1 MGADIPVVA
10 LNAGMEDW
18 KDMGVLSF
26 FGQDDELAGEAAGER
41 LTEEKA
47 GKTLCVIQEQGHVGL
62 EARCKGVASTF
73 DKSEKIYVKGTDTA
87 DVQSTIT
94 AKLQDDTAIT
104 HVLTLGA
111 PFALIAQKS
120 VGEAGSKA
128 KVATFDLND
137 EALQQIKDGKI
148 EWAVDQ
154 QPYVQA
160 TWPSTRCGCAPTR
173 VPPSVVASPRSP
185 GPPSSTTRTSTCCS
199 RSDLMTAQ
207 TSTAEVDDRVA
218 AKGRMGLLFARPEVG
233 ALIGALAVMVLFMAV
248 APSFRSLGNT
258 GTILYAA
265 SAIGIMAVGV
275 SLLMVGGEFDLS
287 TGVAATSSG
296 IVAALTAWNFGVNV
310 WVGVLVALV
319 VSLAIGAFNGWLL
332 MRTGLPSFLVTLGTF
347 FVLQGANLA
356 VTRLVGGTVST
367 PAISDMSGFTSA
379 QSVFAWS
386 VQVGP
391 VNIKSLVVY
400 WVVMVVIGALVLQKT
415 RVGNWIFAVG
425 GDAAAARAVG
435 VPVKAVKIGLFMT
448 VGFCAWMLGM
458 HLLFSYNVMQSGE
471 GVGNEFIYII
481 AAVVGGCLLTG
492 GYGSVVGAALG
503 A

>member
-1 MGADIPVVA
+1 
-10 LNAGMEDW
+10 
-18 KDMGVLSF
+18 
-26 FGQDDELAGEAAGER
+26 
-41 LTEEKA
+41 
-47 GKTLCVIQEQGHVGL
+47 
-62 EARCKGVASTF
+62 
-73 DKSEKIYVKGTDTA
+73 
-87 DVQSTIT
+87 
-94 AKLQDDTAIT
+94 
-104 HVLTLGA
+104 
-111 PFALIAQKS
+111 
-120 VGEAGSKA
+120 
-128 KVATFDLND
+128 
-137 EALQQIKDGKI
+137 
-148 EWAVDQ
+148 
-154 QPYVQA
+154 
-160 TWPSTRCGCAPTR
+160 
-173 VPPSVVASPRSP
+173 
-185 GPPSSTTRTSTCCS
+185 
-199 RSDLMTAQ
+199 MTAQ

-400 WVVMVVIGALVLQKT
+400 WVVLVVIGALVLQKT

-503 A
+503 ALIFGMTRLGINYAGWNVDWFYTFLGVMLLLATLVNLYVKKKADAR

>member
-1 MGADIPVVA
+1 
-10 LNAGMEDW
+10 
-18 KDMGVLSF
+18 
-26 FGQDDELAGEAAGER
+26 
-41 LTEEKA
+41 
-47 GKTLCVIQEQGHVGL
+47 
-62 EARCKGVASTF
+62 
-73 DKSEKIYVKGTDTA
+73 
-87 DVQSTIT
+87 
-94 AKLQDDTAIT
+94 
-104 HVLTLGA
+104 
-111 PFALIAQKS
+111 
-120 VGEAGSKA
+120 
-128 KVATFDLND
+128 
-137 EALQQIKDGKI
+137 
-148 EWAVDQ
+148 
-154 QPYVQA
+154 
-160 TWPSTRCGCAPTR
+160 
-173 VPPSVVASPRSP
+173 
-185 GPPSSTTRTSTCCS
+185 
-199 RSDLMTAQ
+199 MTAQ
-207 TSTAEVDDRVA
+207 TSTPEVDDRVA

-400 WVVMVVIGALVLQKT
+400 WVVMVVVGALVLQKT

-503 A
+503 ALIFGMTRLGINYAGWNVDWFYTFLGVMLLLATLVNLYVKKKADAR